1 MGHKTHP
8 LGFRLG
14 IIKDW
19 KTHWYANNA
28 RDYSKLLLE
37 DIKLRESINGEYQG
51 FSDAGIAKIEIDRG
65 TQDTVINIHS
75 ARPGILIGREGE
87 RVKNLRAR
95 LEGIAEHR
103 IQLNIIEIE
112 QPELNP
118 YLVGRNIAEQLQR
131 RVAYRRAIRQAA
143 QRAMQAGAH
152 GIKIIVKGRI
162 SGAEIA
168 RDEKLLM
175 GQVPLHT
182 LRADIDYALAEAHT
196 AMGRIGIKVWIYH
209 GQILPPLPEEE
220 EELET
225 IEVRVESGSED
236 DTEAIADDVIGG
248 VATRGAFDVTA

>member
-8 LGFRLG
+8 YGFRLG

-87 RVKNLRAR
+87 RVKNLRSR

-112 QPELNP
+112 NLNIDTFSEKELFYSCRRSGFNKEKD
-118 YLVGRNIAEQLQR
+118 YGRC
-131 RVAYRRAIRQAA
+131 
-143 QRAMQAGAH
+143 
-152 GIKIIVKGRI
+152 I
-162 SGAEIA
+162 SVI
-168 RDEKLLM
+168 LM
-175 GQVPLHT
+175 T
-182 LRADIDYALAEAHT
+182 
-196 AMGRIGIKVWIYH
+196 
-209 GQILPPLPEEE
+209 
-220 EELET
+220 
-225 IEVRVESGSED
+225 
-236 DTEAIADDVIGG
+236 
-248 VATRGAFDVTA
+248 

>member
-118 YLVGRNIAEQLQR
+118 YLVGRNIADQIQR

-168 RDEKLLM
+168 RNEKLLM

-182 LRADIDYALAEAHT
+182 LRADIDYAIAEAHT

-209 GQILPPLPEEE
+209 GQILPPLPEDE

-225 IEVRVESGSED
+225 IEVRVESGAED